1 MNEEKI
7 IELKDLLKRCPVG
20 TFESLMLYLEKR
32 DLAALEIFIVGVLK
46 RHIEPEYEQL
56 LDGERA
62 GLSFID
68 DLGIDS
74 MGMMEIVMMVE
85 ECLDIQLENRELMQI
100 QTFSDL
106 DTYIRGQLDLPA

>member
-1 MNEEKI
+1 MTDEKI
-7 IELKDLLKRCPVG
+7 KELKDLLKRCPEG
-20 TFESLMLYLEKR
+20 TFDSLMLYHEKR
-32 DLAALEIFIVGVLK
+32 DLAALETFIVGVLK

-56 LDGERA
+56 LEGERA

-100 QTFSDL
+100 HTFSDL
-106 DTYIRGQLDLPA
+106 DSYIRRQLDLPV

>member
-1 MNEEKI
+1 MTDEKN
-7 IELKDLLKRCPVG
+7 IELKDLLKRCPSG

-32 DLAALEIFIVGVLK
+32 DPVALEVFIIGVLK

-62 GLSFID
+62 GIRFID

-74 MGMMEIVMMVE
+74 MCMIEIVMMVE
-85 ECLDIQLENRELMQI
+85 ECLNIQFENRELMQI

-106 DTYIRGQLDLPA
+106 DTYIRSQLALRA

>member
-1 MNEEKI
+1 MTDEKI
-7 IELKDLLKRCPVG
+7 NELKDLLKRCPSG
-20 TFESLMLYLEKR
+20 TFESLILYLEKR
-32 DLAALEIFIVGVLK
+32 DPAALEAFIVGVLK

-56 LDGERA
+56 LDGEHA
-62 GLSFID
+62 GIRFID

-106 DTYIRGQLDLPA
+106 DTYIRGQLDLSV